1 MAMVQQP
8 NSCAEREV
16 NISAFHLLPPSVA
29 YMFSIAQV
37 LAQDHFVFGET
48 TEIPGART
56 KLVLVLAVPKDNR
69 VF

>member
-29 YMFSIAQV
+29 YMFAI
-37 LAQDHFVFGET
+37 AQDHFVFGET

-56 KLVLVLAVPKDNR
+56 KLVLVLPVPKDNR